1 MFQYLDRQY
10 PNEKFE
16 YAGYISQSSLESEQL
31 IVYSPYGKVTVYRD
45 NAGDSHTY
53 KDDYCEAK
61 ASDQYATV
69 VNDYLSNSVNEDDYI
84 VSVNVGKINSEFDRE
99 SIIKNCDASTT
110 IFVREKIG
118 ESEFKRICSMTSD
131 YLSKNAGDA
140 SVSVDYFLVKESE
153 FSIDLPEQYLN
164 DIKKM
169 KYGRKLVLDTYMIF
183 GGIPYYLDILDN
195 KKPLSE
201 NVDNLF
207 FSNNAP
213 LKTEFDFLFRSLFK
227 DSANYRRVIKYI
239 STKMIGLTR
248 EDISEGCRLNGGELT
263 KILNNLVACDFIR
276 CYMAPGK
283 KQRSKVYQLTDM
295 FSLFYLLYL

>member
-1 MFQYLDRQY
+1 MKRIIILVTFCIIIVSMFYGCSLLANESNTESNTKESYMLNERQKGILNKEGLPTDYNELSLTKKIAIEAIEDMFQYLDRQY

-164 DIKKM
+164 DINMEIFLKQWS
-169 KYGRKLVLDTYMIF
+169 YYHRK
-183 GGIPYYLDILDN
+183 
-195 KKPLSE
+195 
-201 NVDNLF
+201 
-207 FSNNAP
+207 
-213 LKTEFDFLFRSLFK
+213 
-227 DSANYRRVIKYI
+227 
-239 STKMIGLTR
+239 
-248 EDISEGCRLNGGELT
+248 NGEE
-263 KILNNLVACDFIR
+263 K
-276 CYMAPGK
+276 
-283 KQRSKVYQLTDM
+283 
-295 FSLFYLLYL
+295 LYEVER